1 MSFHISRSH
10 VLLLLFLL
18 QFLLICI
25 RTKDIIKSILREISP
40 FTNKK
45 FIAEIAFQE
54 KIYHWHTVFVGLT
67 PYPYWNSLSESITSD
82 LWNWLLLA
90 IHVSSVSIV
99 AEVHDVS
106 FFPVASYFPD
116 IFWFYSFIE
125 TCLPSK
131 RYSFFKILSLSDY
144 TLTNNISPQ
153 PCTLSFVW
161 IHYMTPNN
169 YIFIVFSGFSYIST
183 EAAILLLS

>member
-25 RTKDIIKSILREISP
+25 RTKDIIKLILREISP
-40 FTNKK
+40 FTNKM
-45 FIAEIAFQE
+45 FISE
-54 KIYHWHTVFVGLT
+54 K

-125 TCLPSK
+125 TCLRSK
-131 RYSFFKILSLSDY
+131 RFSFFLWIFRVIISAEN
-144 TLTNNISPQ
+144 LT
-153 PCTLSFVW
+153 SFR
-161 IHYMTPNN
+161 
-169 YIFIVFSGFSYIST
+169 IF
-183 EAAILLLS
+183 L